1 MTIHGFK
8 VFQGLKWTPNII
20 SSILLPLGDQTHY
33 KNPSYVVKWPRE
45 AGKKKHDH
53 LYFCMITNQINVF
66 VFSEKIIPFIIH
78 AMIRFCVGLSQSA
91 NSQADRCTVQNT
103 VILECNA
110 ISCSKR
116 YCDI

>member
-45 AGKKKHDH
+45 AGKKKMTI
-53 LYFCMITNQINVF
+53 YIF
-66 VFSEKIIPFIIH
+66 
-78 AMIRFCVGLSQSA
+78 A
-91 NSQADRCTVQNT
+91 
-103 VILECNA
+103 
-110 ISCSKR
+110 
-116 YCDI
+116 